1 MRFEQLLE
9 AKEIYDHRHEN
20 ISDVIKPWAGGE
32 NYIDPRDGF
41 YWQFME
47 GKLILTSTENEY
59 YSFIAS
65 MYQTASDEEQE
76 IARRQNKQ
84 DFIKIPR
91 INDQYSK
98 ISSMWNQLGG
108 LVNFQTMTLTISK
121 ESAGDTMRQRYI
133 GNIAEFKQA
142 LSSLK
147 KFGLTDDFIIK
158 GAPPDIPKTVGQASQ
173 MRDYVQKTFRDRNLV
188 MWHGT
193 SEARWEIIQNKG
205 LHPGNTG
212 EVYVDL
218 VPGYSEHNIYLATTP
233 KAAQYYAKRQAK
245 KDNSK
250 GIVLQ
255 VQVPDPNKIVADDRF
270 ARAYDAKGMGHD
282 SRQIKSSVRELGEV
296 GYKGW
301 IPPKFIRKK

>member
-20 ISDVIKPWAGGE
+20 ISDVIKPWADGE

-41 YWQFME
+41 YWEFVE
-47 GKLILTSTENEY
+47 GKLLLTSTENEF

-65 MYQTASDEEQE
+65 MYQTASEEEQE
-76 IARRQNKQ
+76 IARRRNKQ

-91 INDQYSK
+91 IKDVYSK

-108 LVNFQTMTLTISK
+108 IVNFQTMTLTISK
-121 ESAGDTMRQRYI
+121 ESVGNAMRQRFI
-133 GNIAEFKQA
+133 ANIAEFKQA

-158 GAPPDIPKTVGQASQ
+158 GAPPEIPKTVGQALQ
-173 MRDYVQKTFRDRNLV
+173 MRDYVQKTFKDKDLV

-205 LHPGNTG
+205 LRPGHTG
-212 EVYVDL
+212 EAYVDL
-218 VPGYSEHNIYLATTP
+218 VPGYSEHNVYLAHTP
-233 KAAQYYAKRQAK
+233 KGAQFYAKRQAK

-250 GIVLQ
+250 GIVLR
-255 VQVPDPNKIVADDRF
+255 VQVPDPSKIVADDRY
-270 ARAYDAKGMGHD
+270 ARGWEGKIIGFDPK
-282 SRQIKSSVRELGEV
+282 QIKSSVKELGEV
-296 GYKGW
+296 GYNGR

>member
-20 ISDVIKPWAGGE
+20 ISDVIKPWADGE

-41 YWQFME
+41 YWEFVE
-47 GKLILTSTENEY
+47 GKLLLTSTENEF

-65 MYQTASDEEQE
+65 MYQTASEEEQE
-76 IARRQNKQ
+76 IARRRNKQ

-91 INDQYSK
+91 IKDVYSK

-108 LVNFQTMTLTISK
+108 IVNFQTMTLTISK
-121 ESAGDTMRQRYI
+121 ESVGNAMRQRFI
-133 GNIAEFKQA
+133 ANIAEFKQA

>member
-9 AKEIYDHRHEN
+9 AKEIHDYRHEDM
-20 ISDVIKPWAGGE
+20 SAEIKPWGGGE
-32 NYIDPRDGF
+32 KYIDPRDGF
-41 YWQFME
+41 YWLFRE
-47 GKLILTSTENEY
+47 GKLVLHSTENEY
-59 YSFIAS
+59 YSFIVSMLQSAS
-65 MYQTASDEEQE
+65 EEEKE
-76 IARRQNKQ
+76 IAKRSRLE
-84 DFIKIPR
+84 FGKIPR
-91 INDQYSK
+91 VKDAHNK

-108 LVNFQTMTLTISK
+108 LVNFQDMTLTISK
-121 ESAGDTMRQRYI
+121 ESSRDTMRQRPI
-133 GNIAEFKQA
+133 ANITEFKQA
-142 LSSLK
+142 LGSLK

-158 GAPPDIPKTVGQASQ
+158 GAPPDIPKTVGQAVQ
-173 MRDYVQKTFRDRNLV
+173 MRDYVQKTFQDKNLV

-233 KAAQYYAKRQAK
+233 KAAQFYARRQAK

-255 VQVPDPNKIVADDRF
+255 IQVPNPDKIIADDRF
-270 ARAYDAKGMGHD
+270 ARHGGEIAGDK
-282 SRQIKSSVRELGEV
+282 SSQIKSSIKELGEV
-296 GYKGW
+296 GYRGW
-301 IPPKFIRKK
+301 IPPKFISKK